1 MRLALKGISTRDVL
15 QALGKTIVKFTPS
28 GVGEDFFSSV
38 VTDSREAMPGSLF
51 VAMKGE
57 RVDGHDFATQA
68 VARGAKGLLLVRPVD
83 LDPDAPRPTVF
94 QVKNTVE
101 ALQDLAIY
109 WRMKHSVGVI
119 GVTGSIGKTST
130 KELIA

>member
-1 MRLALKGISTRDVL
+1 MKGISTRDVL

-38 VTDSREAMPGSLF
+38 ATDSREVMTGCLF

-109 WRMKHSVGVI
+109 W
-119 GVTGSIGKTST
+119 
-130 KELIA
+130 